1 LESIPGPHKRLKI
14 RALLTVFDLFFA
26 GAMFMY
32 FLVDYQPFVET
43 VGFLAVFT
51 GQFPA

>member
-1 LESIPGPHKRLKI
+1 LYEFLKQ
-14 RALLTVFDLFFA
+14 LLTVVYLFFA